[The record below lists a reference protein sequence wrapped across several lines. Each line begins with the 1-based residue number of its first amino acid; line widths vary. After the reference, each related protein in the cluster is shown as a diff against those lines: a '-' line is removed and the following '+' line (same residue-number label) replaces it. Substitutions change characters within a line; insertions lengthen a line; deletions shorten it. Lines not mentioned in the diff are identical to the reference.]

1 MMNRINF
8 GIKSFLFLSFLTIFG
23 WPNNLSAYI
32 DPGTTSVAFSALGYV
47 FSMALLGIAFFIRP
61 LRSLM
66 KAMFGKLTG
75 KGKLVENEEDQHGEE
90 LS

>member
-1 MMNRINF
+1 
-8 GIKSFLFLSFLTIFG
+8 
-23 WPNNLSAYI
+23 LSAYI

>member
-8 GIKSFLFLSFLTIFG
+8 RTKSLLFLTVLTIFG
-23 WPNNLSAYI
+23 WPGILSAYI